1 MASLSI
7 GRGPKY
13 RIERAAEI
21 IAENRRLELVL
32 RKPSLSLLHIS
43 APCLSGCAGG
53 GEYADG
59 MSASVAGNRLET

>member
-1 MASLSI
+1 MASLSL
-7 GRGPKY
+7 GRDPTY

-32 RKPSLSLLHIS
+32 RKRSLSLLHIA
-43 APCLSGCAGG
+43 APYLSGCAGG

-59 MSASVAGNRLET
+59 ISASVAGNRLET